1 MLMNVLL
8 IAGGWSSERDVSLA
22 AVPGIT
28 QALQELGHAV
38 TFFDLSAGFDSLTA
52 RAREHDF
59 AFINLHGSPGEDG
72 LVQAMLDAA
81 GCPYQGAG
89 PAGSFLALNKA
100 CAKQIF
106 RAAGIPTADWE
117 FLPAMPD
124 ASWQPKFAYPIFVKA
139 NLGGSSLHLGR
150 ADTREELDAL
160 LKDVLSEG
168 QGALLEPA
176 LAGRDVTCAV
186 LGDEALPPILILPQK
201 GEYFDYV
208 SKYQDGGALEIC
220 PAPISEA
227 ATRQMQ
233 DYTRRA
239 VQALGLDGWGRAD
252 FILGEDDSLHILEV
266 NTLPGMTPASL
277 VPKAAKAAGM
287 SFVDLLARLIEVG
300 LARRGRS

>member
-1 MLMNVLL
+1 MKVLL
-8 IAGGWSSERDVSLA
+8 IAGGWSSEREVSLA

-28 QALQELGHAV
+28 EGLQELGHTV
-38 TFFDLSAGFDSLTA
+38 TFFDLSAGFDSLLATA
-52 RAREHDF
+52 GEHDF
-59 AFINLHGSPGEDG
+59 AFILLHGSPGEDG
-72 LVQAMLDAA
+72 LVQAMLDVA

-160 LKDVLSEG
+160 LQDVLAEG
-168 QGALLEPA
+168 QGALLEPS
-176 LAGRDVTCAV
+176 LKGRDVTCAV
-186 LGDEALPPILILPQK
+186 IGGEALPPILILPQK
-201 GEYFDYV
+201 GEYFDYE
-208 SKYQDGGALEIC
+208 SKYADGGAREIC

-227 ATRQMQ
+227 ATKTMQ
-233 DYTRRA
+233 DYSKRA
-239 VQALGLDGWGRAD
+239 VEALGLDGVGRVD

-266 NTLPGMTPASL
+266 NTIPGMTKASL
-277 VPKAAKAAGM
+277 VPKAAAAAGM
-287 SFVDLLARLIEVG
+287 SFAQLLARLMEVG
-300 LARRGRS
+300 MARKDR